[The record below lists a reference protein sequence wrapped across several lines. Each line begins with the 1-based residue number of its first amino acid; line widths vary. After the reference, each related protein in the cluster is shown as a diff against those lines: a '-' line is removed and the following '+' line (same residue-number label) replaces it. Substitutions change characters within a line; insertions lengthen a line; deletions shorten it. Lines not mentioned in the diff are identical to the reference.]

1 MEEVE
6 VVVEEGVHIY
16 LIQFNYFG
24 LFKVRLRVFVII
36 KEDYYSIIKITI
48 IKITIII
55 KYSRYS
61 TTTIIF
67 ISIYITSLFSWLLC
81 YSSKASKRPRNGS
94 FFELKLG
101 YPNIIGNFTDLDTQ
115 PPDVTAE
122 NTETERSSLSS
133 NRISSGLDCN
143 YSTLS
148 PSRPILRAYMYL

>member
-1 MEEVE
+1 M
-6 VVVEEGVHIY
+6 VVEEGVHIY

-67 ISIYITSLFSWLLC
+67 ISKYIYYFIVFLIVRLFLKSL
-81 YSSKASKRPRNGS
+81 
-94 FFELKLG
+94 
-101 YPNIIGNFTDLDTQ
+101 
-115 PPDVTAE
+115 
-122 NTETERSSLSS
+122 
-133 NRISSGLDCN
+133 
-143 YSTLS
+143 
-148 PSRPILRAYMYL
+148 